1 MRARLYLLAVAGA
14 AAAGVAVWLAARVP
28 PDRPTEPGPVLTFVV
43 GASLLGSGLASWHAR
58 PDNRLGP
65 IMVATGF
72 AWFAGLLSEAP
83 NSVVYTIGSAVQ
95 YVFVSGFIYILL
107 SFPSGRLGSTGA
119 RALVWLSLV
128 LSVVLQLTAMLFGNG
143 SGLRCDTCPDNRMQV
158 FHDNNVSMHLLNDQR
173 LFAGILT
180 LLTIGLLIRRWARA
194 SAPQRRAVAPVLLAG
209 CAMLLALAWT
219 VVDDL
224 LGDPLHSG
232 PATVF
237 FYASALVP
245 IAVLVVFLQRRLARG
260 GVAGL
265 VVSLG
270 EASEPGDL
278 REALARALGDPS
290 LQLAFWLPG
299 GRRYV
304 GADGRPIELPQP
316 DSGRSATTIQRERQP
331 IAVLIHD
338 PALEHNA
345 ELVQSVCAAA
355 GLALENE
362 RLQAELRARLVE
374 LQASRARLVQA
385 TDAERRRLER
395 DLHDGTQQRLV
406 SIAMSLGLL
415 EPRLPAD
422 GAAAPI
428 VRETRE
434 ALAVALAGA
443 ARADPRHPPGAAV
456 RARTG
461 RRARGAVWAGRA
473 PHPPALRHRDTP
485 ARAARVRRLLLR
497 ERGPDQRRQALARQR
512 GPGDRCLR
520 RRPAGRR
527 GRRRRDR
534 RCQSDG
540 RLRAAGAGGPDRS
553 ARRHDDRVQPAG
565 PRHLAAGR
573 GAVRV
578 ALADDAVILREGL
591 ARLLEEAGFE
601 VVGLAGDGDELL
613 ALVERIQPD
622 VAVVDIRMPP
632 THTDEGLRAAKEIRE
647 RWPAVGI
654 LVLSQH
660 VNSRYA
666 VELLS
671 TGTEGVGYLLKERV
685 SDLEELSSSVRRVGE
700 GGSVLDPAVVGQ
712 LVGRPRPGHNPI
724 EELTDRERQ
733 VLALMA
739 EGRSNRAIAARLVV
753 TEHTVEKHVRN
764 IFGTL
769 ALPQSPD
776 DHRRVRAVVTYLNS
790 Q

>member
-304 GADGRPIELPQP
+304 GADGRAVELPQP

-434 ALAVALAGA
+434 ALAVALQELRELTHGI
-443 ARADPRHPPGAAV
+443 H
-456 RARTG
+456 
-461 RRARGAVWAGRA
+461 
-473 PHPPALRHRDTP
+473 PAL
-485 ARAARVRRLLLR
+485 LS
-497 ERGPDQRRQALARQR
+497 ERG
-512 GPGDRCLR
+512 
-520 RRPAGRR
+520 
-527 GRRRRDR
+527 
-534 RCQSDG
+534 
-540 RLRAAGAGGPDRS
+540 
-553 ARRHDDRVQPAG
+553 
-565 PRHLAAGR
+565 LAA
-573 GAVRV
+573 A
-578 ALADDAVILREGL
+578 
-591 ARLLEEAGFE
+591 
-601 VVGLAGDGDELL
+601 
-613 ALVERIQPD
+613 
-622 VAVVDIRMPP
+622 
-632 THTDEGLRAAKEIRE
+632 
-647 RWPAVGI
+647 
-654 LVLSQH
+654 
-660 VNSRYA
+660 
-666 VELLS
+666 
-671 TGTEGVGYLLKERV
+671 
-685 SDLEELSSSVRRVGE
+685 LEELCGRAALPTRLRSDIETRLPEQLESAAYFFASEALTNAAKHSHASEVQVTAACA
-700 GGSVLDPAVVGQ
+700 GG
-712 LVGRPRPGHNPI
+712 
-724 EELTDRERQ
+724 
-733 VLALMA
+733 
-739 EGRSNRAIAARLVV
+739 RLVV
-753 TEHTVEKHVRN
+753 EVADDGIGGASPTGGSGLRGLADRIEALGGTMTVSSPPGR
-764 IFGTL
+764 GTSL
-769 ALPQSPD
+769 
-776 DHRRVRAVVTYLNS
+776 RAEVPCE
-790 Q
+790 